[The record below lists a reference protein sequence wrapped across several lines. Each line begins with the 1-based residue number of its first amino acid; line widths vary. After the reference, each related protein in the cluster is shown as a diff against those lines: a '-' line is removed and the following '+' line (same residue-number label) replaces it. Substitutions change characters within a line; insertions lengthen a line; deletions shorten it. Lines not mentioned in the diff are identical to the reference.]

1 MRNLLLLLILF
12 SETASLNAQSSSMS
26 LEIIIDKLQK
36 TQLILG
42 ENDLEKVI
50 INQKDFLQFKNNGFI
65 RYSDLGATGDGVTD
79 LSP

>member
-12 SETASLNAQSSSMS
+12 SETALLNAQSDSMS

-42 ENDLEKVI
+42 ENDLEKSHQSKRFFTI
-50 INQKDFLQFKNNGFI
+50 
-65 RYSDLGATGDGVTD
+65 
-79 LSP
+79 

>member
-12 SETASLNAQSSSMS
+12 SETALLNAQSDTMS

-50 INQKDFLQFKNNGFI
+50 INQKDFYNLKI
-65 RYSDLGATGDGVTD
+65 MVLSDTAIWGQLGMV
-79 LSP
+79 LRMI

>member
-12 SETASLNAQSSSMS
+12 SETALLNAQSSSMS

>member
-12 SETASLNAQSSSMS
+12 SETALLNAQSDSMS

>member
-12 SETASLNAQSSSMS
+12 SETALLNAQSDSMS

-50 INQKDFLQFKNNGFI
+50 INQKDFLQFK
-65 RYSDLGATGDGVTD
+65 
-79 LSP
+79 

>member
-12 SETASLNAQSSSMS
+12 SETALLNAQSDSMS

-50 INQKDFLQFKNNGFI
+50 INQKDFLQFKNNGFSI
-65 RYSDLGATGDGVTD
+65 ETGDGI
-79 LSP
+79 